1 MPGRALHITCY
12 HGFCPC
18 CGCYPY
24 IPGLVA
30 NVVVLWNTLY
40 IDAALSHLRST
51 GYDVKPEDV
60 ARLSPLITRHI
71 HIHFL
76 GRYTFSLSEA
86 AAQGRLRPLR
96 DPDSPDE
103 G

>member
-1 MPGRALHITCY
+1 M
-12 HGFCPC
+12 
-18 CGCYPY
+18 
-24 IPGLVA
+24 
-30 NVVVLWNTLY
+30 VVLWNTLY

-71 HIHFL
+71 HFL
-76 GRYTFSLSEA
+76 GRYTFSLSEP